1 MSALH
6 PSIQVGSEVAV
17 RDLVAP
23 WAFLGRRLWSIYRV
37 ERIALDRSGRYDVR
51 TTTGQCW
58 FASELR
64 PLTDEIQAEAEHE
77 ARLCRLWTRLRCLT
91 QYDELEEWPE
101 RLTLDLVARLE
112 DLLSDIEAVAAR
124 PEAEG
129 EVAT

>member
-6 PSIQVGSEVAV
+6 PDIQAGSEVAV

-37 ERIALDRSGRYDVR
+37 ERIALDRSGRYNLR
-51 TTTGQCW
+51 TTTGQCGL
-58 FASELR
+58 AAELH
-64 PLTDEIQAEAEHE
+64 PLTDEIRAEAEHE